1 MIPPFDIFYVESDGE
16 LIWQCRAETLEIA
29 RLRVKTLLAVQL
41 PGDYV
46 IWSQHTGHKM
56 TVKADG
62 SIAPFLRPRGIDPR

>member
-1 MIPPFDIFYVESDGE
+1 MIPPFDIFYVETDGE

-29 RLRVKTLLAVQL
+29 RLRVKTLLAVQP

-46 IWSQHTGHKM
+46 ICSQQTGHKM

-62 SIAPFLRPRGIDPR
+62 SIVPFLRPRGIDPR